1 MVIKQKERHTR
12 MAETGNQKEEEQNK
26 DSGPCHRE
34 HVEQGIT
41 SGEASKKQR
50 KLTRGQFARII
61 AEQSIPNY

>member
-1 MVIKQKERHTR
+1 MGIKQKERNKR
-12 MAETGNQKEEEQNK
+12 MAEAGNQKEEQNK
-26 DSGPCHRE
+26 DSGSSHIE
-34 HVEQGIT
+34 QVEQEIT